1 MVREHLCGKKKAFH
15 CILRVLPEKGQG
27 QIFAG
32 RTGSTRSRY
41 GWKRAVDCAVSFA
54 AEAPAFSCFCCC
66 PFIKDRY
73 FSDTEQIYTHHGT
86 VPDVAEKG
94 VQQEVRQLSGQR
106 ARWGSPAR
114 KGRFLPE
121 EPRPEWKNQNLLWP
135 LNGLQVIDIERI
147 YGTIQ
152 IKSNPPMFERY
163 LTCFEPTLSIRE
175 PVYSG
180 HR

>member
-32 RTGSTRSRY
+32 RTDSTRSRY

-54 AEAPAFSCFCCC
+54 AETPAFSCFCCC

-86 VPDVAEKG
+86 VPDVAEKR

-106 ARWGSPAR
+106 ARWESRRGKAGSFRRSP
-114 KGRFLPE
+114 GP
-121 EPRPEWKNQNLLWP
+121 
-135 LNGLQVIDIERI
+135 NGKIRI
-147 YGTIQ
+147 
-152 IKSNPPMFERY
+152 F
-163 LTCFEPTLSIRE
+163 
-175 PVYSG
+175 
-180 HR
+180 